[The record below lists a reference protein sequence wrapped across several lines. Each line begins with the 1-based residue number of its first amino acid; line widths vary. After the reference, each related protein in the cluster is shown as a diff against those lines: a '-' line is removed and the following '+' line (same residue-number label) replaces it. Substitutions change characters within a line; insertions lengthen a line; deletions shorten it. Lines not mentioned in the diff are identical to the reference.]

1 MRRSQLSEEV
11 LAILSSAKVEGNVV
25 KLTCGNLSV
34 SKEGRKL
41 YLEVNK
47 ALEAIGGKWN
57 RKAHGHIFASDPE
70 EALDNAILT
79 GQVTPPSKN
88 GYFPTPKTIVM
99 KLCDLADI
107 QPGQDVLEPSAG
119 QGAISTELYHRGAKV
134 FACELLEVNRKV
146 LLGDGMPSISLF
158 SEPDFMKL
166 ETSQTF
172 DRVCMNPPFEK
183 RQDVKHV
190 LKAFSMLK
198 SGGKLAS
205 IMSAG
210 VTFRE
215 DKMGKEFRDFVKSRN
230 GRIID
235 LPKGSFK
242 ESGTGVNTV
251 IVVMDK

>member
-1 MRRSQLSEEV
+1 
-11 LAILSSAKVEGNVV
+11 
-25 KLTCGNLSV
+25 
-34 SKEGRKL
+34 
-41 YLEVNK
+41 
-47 ALEAIGGKWN
+47 
-57 RKAHGHIFASDPE
+57 
-70 EALDNAILT
+70 
-79 GQVTPPSKN
+79 
-88 GYFPTPKTIVM
+88 
-99 KLCDLADI
+99 
-107 QPGQDVLEPSAG
+107 
-119 QGAISTELYHRGAKV
+119 
-134 FACELLEVNRKV
+134 
-146 LLGDGMPSISLF
+146 MPSISLF

-198 SGGKLAS
+198 PGGKLVS

-215 DKMGKEFRDFVKSRN
+215 DKMGKEFRDFVKSHN

-235 LPKGSFK
+235 LPEGSFK